1 MNRMYNGKEVAV
13 KVWRGPLEKDEEQR
27 NFIREVLAGCTM
39 NHPNCLRYYGYSEI
53 STKENKDNNKP
64 LQPIIVMEK
73 GEKSLLNYLLADTN
87 IADITTRLSYINQIA
102 NGLSYIHNQ
111 GYIHRD
117 VKVLIMI

>member
-13 KVWRGPLEKDEEQR
+13 KVWKEPLKQEEKR
-27 NFIREVLAGCTM
+27 NFIREVLAGCTV

-73 GEKSLLNYLLADTN
+73 GEKSLLNYLQVK
-87 IADITTRLSYINQIA
+87 IVDIITRLRYINQIA
-102 NGLSYIHNQ
+102 DGLSYFHNQ

-117 VKVLIMI
+117 LKVLTMI